1 MKEKVYEVRWAQT
14 AAKLL
19 AAIGDKRTRAIIFE
33 KAQGLC
39 KEPDK
44 QGKALLYDLAGYR
57 SLRAAGQRYRII
69 YKIESSHVVVL
80 IVAVGIRKEK
90 DSKDIY
96 ELARK
101 IIRARL

>member
-1 MKEKVYEVRWAQT
+1 M
-14 AAKLL
+14 L
-19 AAIGDKRTRAIIFE
+19 AVVGDKRTRAIIFE
-33 KAQGLC
+33 KAQSLC
-39 KEPDK
+39 REPEK

-69 YKIESSHVVVL
+69 YKIEDTLVTVFVA
-80 IVAVGIRKEK
+80 AVGIRKEK

>member
-1 MKEKVYEVRWAQT
+1 M
-14 AAKLL
+14 L
-19 AAIGDKRTRAIIFE
+19 ASAGDKRTRTIIFE
-33 KAQGLC
+33 KAQNLC
-39 KEPDK
+39 REPEK
-44 QGKALLYDLAGYR
+44 QGKALLYDLVGYR

-69 YKIESSHVVVL
+69 YKIEEKQAVVYV
-80 IVAVGIRKEK
+80 VAVGIRKEK